1 METKAKI
8 DSDKLERENGNKT
21 VIDLEA
27 WKDLTR
33 ELITSKAMGWQM
45 QGFIESCISDL
56 SEVKVKR

>member
-1 METKAKI
+1 METKTREIAI
-8 DSDKLERENGNKT
+8 NRSERMENKT

-33 ELITSKAMGWQM
+33 EIITSKAMGWQM